1 MHYVRF
7 RRYCHC
13 QRLEGGAACWESGLF
28 RTCQYLIGIDLFF
41 SNVQSLSLHYYY
53 NDLYNSN
60 IFSASVSNN
69 IPVAHNKLLFF
80 SSESNHDYKKLSYH
94 VQALENN
101 ITSLK
106 EAITVSAKD
115 IMTRL
120 NFYASS
126 TKEKDMV
133 YATLFTFW
141 KEWSLSLGTIVL
153 GFLLLLLLLFSLQRF
168 KKIRAL
174 HRGWWSRLKSSA
186 NDRYGGTWNTYPVD
200 SVK

>member
-1 MHYVRF
+1 MFNHF
-7 RRYCHC
+7 RYIIIIMICITVTYF
-13 QRLEGGAACWESGLF
+13 QRPSL
-28 RTCQYLIGIDLFF
+28 TTYLSHTINCF
-41 SNVQSLSLHYYY
+41 
-53 NDLYNSN
+53 
-60 IFSASVSNN
+60 
-69 IPVAHNKLLFF
+69 FF

-106 EAITVSAKD
+106 EAMTVSAKD

-174 HRGWWSRLKSSA
+174 HRG
-186 NDRYGGTWNTYPVD
+186 
-200 SVK
+200 